1 MDSVKEIQEMN
12 FLKKHEFLIGIIL
25 FFVGAS
31 CWDSLPM
38 TCTVVIMIGLLACY
52 DADQRE
58 RE

>member
-1 MDSVKEIQEMN
+1 MN

-25 FFVGAS
+25 FFIGAS

-38 TCTVVIMIGLLACY
+38 TCTVVILIGLLACY

-58 RE
+58 RDL